1 MQFKLS
7 LEFLRERHYL
17 CSSQSYAWALLIA
30 SCFGN
35 DLIRR
40 PLFTTRS
47 FRSTFCRASCTR
59 MLVHSRQWLYPLGRV
74 TTSPLLHLPVVF
86 FSMWTRP
93 LVFSRVCP
101 RGSRHLVS
109 ISFCTVWQKMM
120 KDSFTKCVIDGVDG
134 CRLSGGVGGLSGGAP
149 PVPLPPLLVLSN
161 WPRIAA
167 ARGKM
172 VRWCAFC
179 IKFIRFQG
187 VRSTN
192 LAWQLIKIII
202 IYMDS
207 FPPFFLR
214 TEREFFICFA
224 RHLISFAAS
233 VWMALDILI
242 SCEICK
248 ASHFSAFTI
257 SAAVLIEIP
266 ILYFHFLV
274 KRTSGVEKKY
284 GQQSFCNCKGFRKQ
298 SYMIHMVTLRICF
311 IRRVFF
317 QWEKFLHICSP

>member
-1 MQFKLS
+1 M
-7 LEFLRERHYL
+7 
-17 CSSQSYAWALLIA
+17 LIPVVCLGTLKA

-47 FRSTFCRASCTR
+47 FRSTFCLASCTR

-134 CRLSGGVGGLSGGAP
+134 CRLSGEWAVYRGARRQCHS
-149 PVPLPPLLVLSN
+149 PLLVLSN

-207 FPPFFLR
+207 FPPFFSEPNANFL
-214 TEREFFICFA
+214 F
-224 RHLISFAAS
+224 
-233 VWMALDILI
+233 
-242 SCEICK
+242 
-248 ASHFSAFTI
+248 
-257 SAAVLIEIP
+257 VLPGI
-266 ILYFHFLV
+266 
-274 KRTSGVEKKY
+274 
-284 GQQSFCNCKGFRKQ
+284 
-298 SYMIHMVTLRICF
+298 
-311 IRRVFF
+311 
-317 QWEKFLHICSP
+317 